1 MKSAIL
7 IIAVMSSLILAQKCD
22 TINQHYNVYATVNET
37 KEWDMRKFFFTGE
50 NLKYKI
56 NGDCPYFETV
66 DPLSEVGDAVPHGDP
81 SIGNIQN
88 LKAYRSFDNGA
99 WLNDFV
105 FLEQNKTDIDVF
117 YALGDPQKM
126 DQVPRFHAQVNV
138 RNSTVSFICHDLD
151 FLTNYLIVI
160 DCQQPDLDD
169 PVHLGYHNGFI
180 VVDLQ
185 DSQHYDISPNEHP
198 QGYNYNYT
206 EDRKIAFH
214 NFSFSTSEEDQEE
227 GGLGADKISL
237 LLRAEPAWATEH
249 ADLGR
254 DQLDDDCE
262 LEVYKFSNKKFSST
276 PVAYLTKIELA
287 ALLGTDP
294 TKQKFSIIDFQLEPN
309 GDIYVLDGE
318 NGVYVLKF
326 TSQALEWK
334 LKEHISFPYIT
345 KSYGFDFNYLVN
357 NDGTTTRHLVIV
369 FKDKANFYENG
380 VMKFG
385 IKLPENANYGRIQ
398 VQMSQYFLILK
409 LDNVVYVYHSDDGQK
424 LYTYT
429 NDLFD
434 SLIINP
440 YEPDLLGVNKN
451 SAHRFLIS
459 NGYLRLKKQD
469 STNDGT
475 KTYTLDAI
483 SLDDTSQKCSVT
495 VNVRVLAKN
504 NTQIFEQS
512 NHPFPQSIYVP
523 TPPIAIDLIAS
534 GPNLQYSSL
543 TTLEHPELGNSKIIV
558 TIKSAW
564 NLQLNGIRLPD
575 AKEVI
580 YSDILVTDTATQFY
594 LLVQIPTKII
604 YVYKCTHSLLD
615 HENAECTDFDN
626 FSLGVQIDKKKHSFY
641 WWIFI
646 NQLTYMYQDT
656 DYSIQIYTSTGGQ
669 VKNVGK
675 IAVDST
681 DPLNKFTSVTMVKNE
696 IYCVQE
702 DRKTVQVYAATLPF
716 RLIYEINI
724 NILSEYKIDGYFTPK
739 RVFSNKKAKSQL
751 LFIQSLNHLYVG
763 QFTNSN
769 SFSTFI
775 LYRQLN
781 IIADSQV
788 EVAIGQDHFF
798 VVQQLNDT
806 SLIEEYNYQHI
817 QRIYKTKDLPLFD
830 YKIQKPLTVDFS
842 SQTGWLFVRATDGKE
857 TVVLIYEPGVVSHIC
872 LHKVI
877 ETKAMDIDGKTFDMA
892 VDGGNQM
899 FSYFNNNTIHRIVS
913 ILADAEL
920 YITPELETQQYV
932 NELSTGVRVTNY
944 PTNEPYTLF
953 TKVTVLNTQSDITIK
968 QQLFTSKKKIFKFV
982 KQEKEQ
988 IIDMGTDWYSGQ
1000 QIGIVVR
1007 CDSCTGD
1014 LKVRNSIYRVL
1025 DGADMPYDIS
1035 DGVQFGTAGQVY
1047 QTREALIFQDVAGK
1061 FKERKEIADKSISCE
1076 LITVSAD
1083 NNFILSSYTTTKNEV
1098 GIFINQCTNLANCQ
1112 QFKQGSQS
1120 IGGAKKISKI
1130 VMPDTKNI
1138 IILNTDPEN
1147 FSSTDSFILVT
1158 ALDYDQSK
1166 FTISNKFTINDQY
1179 VGSKLLQVGDF
1190 DVIKY
1195 QINSVNY
1202 NTIIFTD
1209 INNGLYFAHFA
1220 YDAQG
1225 VFSKTTNEQYKL
1237 RSFSNDQY
1245 HVAEDALFLQVKVL
1259 SSSLSGSTLQINL
1272 LVTTT
1277 NSAHYSFGF
1286 DLDASKPT
1294 SGLPIIKANT
1304 VLNYVLTPYGNWHAI
1319 DKLAY
1324 VNGHV
1329 AIPYSN
1335 ELKVVIG
1342 VYDIPNDRPSVVKT
1356 IPFNHGIWADYHK
1369 ALPIDFALL
1378 LIKDAQAKYPT
1389 LYTNINYDFQSD
1401 EYLIEKY
1408 ELRADPQLLLTNS
1421 TSYSDQVQFKIYL
1434 HNDFTEVQGLAYLS
1448 TTDPTPPNPPEPD
1461 DSESSNWWWITLIV
1475 IFGVAILGVG
1485 GWFAY
1490 KKFGKKGVDPLLG

>member
-7 IIAVMSSLILAQKCD
+7 IIAVMSSAILAQKCD

-37 KEWDMRKFFFTGE
+37 KEWDMRKYFFTGE
-50 NLKYKI
+50 NLKFKI
-56 NGDCPYFETV
+56 NNDCPYFETV
-66 DPLSEVGDAVPHGDP
+66 DPLSEIGDPVPHGDP

-138 RNSTVSFICHDLD
+138 RDSIVSFVCHDLD

-169 PVHLGYHNGFI
+169 VVHLGYHNGFI

-198 QGYNYNYT
+198 KGFNYNYT

-214 NFSFSTSEEDQEE
+214 NFSFSTSEEDLE
-227 GGLGADKISL
+227 GGVGADKISL
-237 LLRAEPAWATEH
+237 LFRAEPAWATEF
-249 ADLGR
+249 ADLAN
-254 DQLDDDCE
+254 DKLDEDCE
-262 LEVYKFSNKKFSST
+262 LEVYKYSNKKFSST
-276 PVAYLTKIELA
+276 PVAYLTKVELA
-287 ALLGTDP
+287 ALLGTNS
-294 TKQKFSIIDFQLEPN
+294 TTQKFAIMDFQLEPN

-318 NGVYVLKF
+318 NGVYVLQF

-334 LKEHISFPYIT
+334 LKEHISFPYVT
-345 KSYGFDFNYLVN
+345 KSYGFDFNYLIN
-357 NDGTTTRHLVIV
+357 NDGTITRHMVLV

-385 IKLPENANYGRIQ
+385 IKLPENANYGRVQ
-398 VQMSQYFLILK
+398 VQMSQYYLILK
-409 LDNVVYVYHSDDGQK
+409 LDTVVHVYHSDDGSK

-434 SLIINP
+434 QLIINP

-483 SLDDTSQKCSVT
+483 SLDDVSQKCSVT
-495 VNVRVLAKN
+495 VNVRVLNKN
-504 NTQIFEQS
+504 DTTIYEQS
-512 NHPFPQSIYVP
+512 NHPFPQTLRVP
-523 TPPIAIDLIAS
+523 TAPIGIDLIAS

-543 TTLEHPELGNSKIIV
+543 ATLEHPELGNSKIIV

-580 YSDILVTDTATQFY
+580 YSDILVTDSADQFY

-604 YVYKCTHSLLD
+604 YVYQCKHSLSD
-615 HENAECTDFDN
+615 HENAECKDFDN
-626 FSLGVQIDKKKHSFY
+626 FSLGVQINKNKHSFF
-641 WWIFI
+641 WWIYI
-646 NQLTYMYQDT
+646 NSITYMYQDT

-669 VKNVGK
+669 VKSVGQV
-675 IAVDST
+675 AVDST
-681 DPLNKFTSVTMVKNE
+681 DPMNKFSSVTMVKSG

-702 DRKTVQVYAATLPF
+702 DRKTVQIYEATLPF
-716 RLIYEINI
+716 RLIYEINSSV
-724 NILSEYKIDGYFTPK
+724 LAEYKIEGYFIPK
-739 RVFSNKKAKSQL
+739 RVFSNKKARAQL
-751 LFIQSLNHLYVG
+751 VFIQSLNHVYVG
-763 QFTNSN
+763 EFTNLK
-769 SFSTFI
+769 SFSNFI
-775 LYRQLN
+775 LFKQIP
-781 IIADSQV
+781 IIGGAEV

-798 VVQQLNDT
+798 IVQQLNDQT
-806 SLIEEYNYQHI
+806 VIEEYNYQHI
-817 QRIYKTKDLPLFD
+817 QRIYKTKDLPLFN
-830 YKIQKPLTVDFS
+830 YRLQKPLTVDYS
-842 SQTGWLFVRATDGKE
+842 SQTGWLFMRATDGKE
-857 TVVLIYEPGVVSHIC
+857 TVVLVYEPGVVSHIC
-872 LHKVI
+872 LHKVL
-877 ETKAMDIDGKTFDMA
+877 ETKAMDFDNKTFDMA
-892 VDGGNQM
+892 VDGGQQM
-899 FSYFNNNTIHRIVS
+899 FSYFNNNTIHRVVS

-932 NELSTGVRVTNY
+932 NELTTGVQVSNF
-944 PTNEPYTLF
+944 PGNKPMNLVS
-953 TKVTVLNTQSDITIK
+953 KVTVLNTQSDINIK
-968 QQLFTSKKKIFKFV
+968 QSLLTSKKKVFKFV
-982 KQEKEQ
+982 KQAQ
-988 IIDMGTDWYSGQ
+988 QQLIDMGTDWYYGQ
-1000 QIGIVVR
+1000 QVGIVVR
-1007 CDSCTGD
+1007 CETCKSD
-1014 LKVRNSIYRVL
+1014 LKVRNNIYRVL
-1025 DGADMPYDIS
+1025 DGADMPFDIS

-1047 QTREALIFQDVAGK
+1047 QTRDALIFQDITGK
-1061 FKERKEIADKSISCE
+1061 FKERKEISDRTISCE

-1120 IGGAKKISKI
+1120 IGGAKKISKV
-1130 VMPDTKNI
+1130 VMPDNKNI

-1147 FSSTDSFILVT
+1147 FSSTDSYIIIS

-1179 VGSKLLQVGDF
+1179 VGSKLLQIGDF

-1202 NTIIFTD
+1202 NTIVFTD
-1209 INNGLYFAHFA
+1209 VNNGLYFAHFA

-1225 VFSKTTNEQYKL
+1225 VYSKTINEQVKL
-1237 RSFSNDQY
+1237 RSFANDQY
-1245 HVAEDALFLQVKVL
+1245 HIADDAFFYQVKVL
-1259 SSSLSGSTLQINL
+1259 SSQMSGTTLQINL
-1272 LVTTT
+1272 LITTS

-1304 VLNYVLTPYGNWHAI
+1304 VLNYVLTPYGSWNAI

-1324 VNGHV
+1324 VNGFV

-1335 ELKVVIG
+1335 EKKVVIG
-1342 VYDIPNDRPSVVKT
+1342 VYDIPSDRPGIVKT
-1356 IPFNHGIWADYHK
+1356 ISFNHGIWADYHK
-1369 ALPIDFALL
+1369 ALPIDFAMLL
-1378 LIKDAQAKYPT
+1378 TKDAQAKYPY
-1389 LYTNINYDFQSD
+1389 LYTNINYDALSD

-1408 ELRADPQLLLTNS
+1408 ELRADPQLILTNS
-1421 TSYSDQVQFKIYL
+1421 AGYTEQVQFKLYL
-1434 HNDFTEVQGLAYLS
+1434 HNDFVEIQGLAYLS
-1448 TTDPTPPNPPEPD
+1448 TTEPNPPKPPD
-1461 DSESSNWWWITLIV
+1461 DDDKGSSNWWWITLIV

-1490 KKFGKKGVDPLLG
+1490 QKFGRKGVDPLLG

>member
-1 MKSAIL
+1 MIQSAIL
-7 IIAVMSSLILAQKCD
+7 IIAMMSSLILAQKCD
-22 TINQHYNVYATVNET
+22 TINQQYNIYATVNEIN
-37 KEWDMRKFFFTGE
+37 EWEMREFFFTGE

-56 NGDCPYFETV
+56 NGDCPYLETV

-198 QGYNYNYT
+198 KGYKYNYT
-206 EDRKIAFH
+206 ENRKIAFH
-214 NFSFSTSEEDQEE
+214 NFSFFTSEQDQEE

-237 LLRAEPAWATEH
+237 LLEQNQHGQQSMLIQEKINQMMIVNQKFINLVIRNFH
-249 ADLGR
+249 
-254 DQLDDDCE
+254 QLLLLILQKQNQQHYWVLIQQNKNFLLLISNQNQME
-262 LEVYKFSNKKFSST
+262 TSMFLMEKMAFIIGVEVKGTYKFPLYN
-276 PVAYLTKIELA
+276 
-287 ALLGTDP
+287 
-294 TKQKFSIIDFQLEPN
+294 Q
-309 GDIYVLDGE
+309 
-318 NGVYVLKF
+318 
-326 TSQALEWK
+326 
-334 LKEHISFPYIT
+334 
-345 KSYGFDFNYLVN
+345 SYGFDFNYLVN

-369 FKDKANFYENG
+369 FKDKAIFYENG
-380 VMKFG
+380 MLKFG
-385 IKLPENANYGRIQ
+385 IKLPENANYGRVQ
-398 VQMSQYFLILK
+398 VQISLYFLVLK
-409 LDNVVYVYHSDDGQK
+409 LDNVVYVYRTDDGQK

-429 NDLFD
+429 KDIFD
-434 SLIINP
+434 ALIINP
-440 YEPDLLGVNKN
+440 YEPDLLGVNQN

-469 STNDGT
+469 SVNDGT
-475 KTYTLDAI
+475 KTYTLEAV
-483 SLDDTSQKCSVT
+483 SLDDTSQKCSVI

-543 TTLEHPELGNSKIIV
+543 ATLEHPELGNSKIIV

-580 YSDILVTDTATQFY
+580 YSDILVTDSATQFY
-594 LLVQIPTKII
+594 LLLQIQTKIV

-615 HENAECTDFDN
+615 HENAECEDFDT
-626 FSLGVQIDKKKHSFY
+626 FAFAALIDKKKHPFY
-641 WWIFI
+641 WSIFI
-646 NQLTYMYQDT
+646 DQLTYMYQDT
-656 DYSIQIYTSTGGQ
+656 DYSIRIYTSIGGQ
-669 VKNVGK
+669 VTNVGK
-675 IAVDST
+675 IAVDSA
-681 DPLNKFTSVTMVKNE
+681 DPLNKFSSVTMVKSE

-702 DRKTVQVYAATLPF
+702 DRKTVLVFAATLPF
-716 RLIYEINI
+716 RLLYEINI
-724 NILSEYKIDGYFTPK
+724 NILSEYKIEGYFTPK
-739 RVFSNKKAKSQL
+739 RVFSNKKGKSQL

-775 LYRQLN
+775 LYRQIN

-788 EVAIGQDHFF
+788 EVAIGQEHFF
-798 VVQQLNDT
+798 VVQQYNDT
-806 SLIEEYNYQHI
+806 SLIEEYNYKHI

-830 YKIQKPLTVDFS
+830 YKLQKPLTVDYS

-872 LHKVI
+872 LHKVL
-877 ETKAMDIDGKTFDMA
+877 ETKAMDFDGKTFDMA

-899 FSYFNNNTIHRIVS
+899 FSYFNNNTIHRVVS

-932 NELSTGVRVTNY
+932 NELTIGVQVSNY
-944 PTNEPYTLF
+944 HYNNPLIFYAQI
-953 TKVTVLNTQSDITIK
+953 TVLNTQSDIIIN
-968 QQLFTSKKKIFKFV
+968 QELFTSKKKIFKFIKK
-982 KQEKEQ
+982 KQQQ
-988 IIDMGTDWYSGQ
+988 IIKMGTDWYTGQ
-1000 QIGIVVR
+1000 QVGIAVK
-1007 CDSCTGD
+1007 CDSCEGD
-1014 LKVRNSIYRVL
+1014 LQVRNNIYKIL
-1025 DGADMPYDIS
+1025 ESTDMPYDIS

-1047 QTREALIFQDVAGK
+1047 QTRQALLFQDVAGK
-1061 FKERKEIADKSISCE
+1061 FKERKEIADRSISCE
-1076 LITVSAD
+1076 LVTVSAD

-1112 QFKQGSQS
+1112 QFKQGSQI
-1120 IGGAKKISKI
+1120 IGGAEKISKV
-1130 VMPDTKNI
+1130 VMPDSKNI

-1147 FSSTDSFILVT
+1147 FSSIKSFILVT
-1158 ALDYDQSK
+1158 VFDYDQSK
-1166 FTISNKFTINDQY
+1166 FTISNKILINEYY
-1179 VGSKLLQVGDF
+1179 VGSKLLQIGDF

-1225 VFSKTTNEQYKL
+1225 VFSKTTNEQFKL

-1245 HVAEDALFLQVKVL
+1245 HIADDALFLQVKVL
-1259 SSSLSGSTLQINL
+1259 SCQLNKSTLQINL

-1286 DLDASKPT
+1286 DLDISKPT
-1294 SGLPIIKANT
+1294 FGLPIIKANT
-1304 VLNYVLTPYGNWHAI
+1304 VLNYVLTPYGKWNAI

-1342 VYDIPNDRPSVVKT
+1342 VYDIPNNRPAIVKT
-1356 IPFNHGIWADYHK
+1356 IPFNHGIWANYRK
-1369 ALPIDFALL
+1369 ALPINFVLF
-1378 LIKDAQAKYPT
+1378 LIKDASTKYPT
-1389 LYTNINYDFQSD
+1389 LYTNINYDDQTG
-1401 EYLIEKY
+1401 EYLIEQY
-1408 ELRADPQLLLTNS
+1408 ELRADPQLFLTNS

-1434 HNDFTEVQGLAYLS
+1434 RNDFTEVQGLAYLS
-1448 TTDPTPPNPPEPD
+1448 TTDPNPSKVPIPD
-1461 DSESSNWWWITLIV
+1461 DSESSNKWQIT
-1475 IFGVAILGVG
+1475 G
-1485 GWFAY
+1485 
-1490 KKFGKKGVDPLLG
+1490 